1 MWARRSV
8 GTERMKLSRKLSR
21 CRRRAVL
28 LAAAVAACG
37 GDGRSEPGAGADG
50 GPRPG
55 AAAADGG
62 VAGVP
67 GEHGPWARRYYEA
80 YLAETLRG
88 DAEAARTI
96 YQQVV
101 AGAADEDPVAA
112 ARAALRL
119 ADLELV
125 AGRRR
130 EALELVARA
139 SVLGGADLEI
149 LERADRM
156 QAQIASLRAQG
167 TEVRGPPVGTE
178 PAGASAAAAKLF
190 AQAEQLLAVYHRR
203 ELQPQLEVLRQGVR
217 AKEFAMGQAERAY
230 RAVVALGE
238 PGPAAAAEFRI
249 GSLYHD
255 LALALMFD
263 LPHELE
269 AREAEKLRR
278 SLRGQALAHL
288 RKARA
293 AYERSIA
300 AAAAGASGPAL
311 ERWRLAAELGQRAVD
326 DLLRGRQ

>member
-1 MWARRSV
+1 LA
-8 GTERMKLSRKLSR
+8 
-21 CRRRAVL
+21 L
-28 LAAAVAACG
+28 LVAAAVVCGCGERSDPPVAA
-37 GDGRSEPGAGADG
+37 DAGAPPPVAADA
-50 GPRPG
+50 G
-55 AAAADGG
+55 AAAA
-62 VAGVP
+62 
-67 GEHGPWARRYYEA
+67 EQGPWARRYYEA
-80 YLAETLRG
+80 YLAESLRG

-101 AGAADEDPVAA
+101 TGAADADPVAA

-139 SVLGGADLEI
+139 SVLGGTDLEI

-156 QAQIASLRAQG
+156 QAQIASLRASG
-167 TEVRGPPVGTE
+167 SEVRGPPVGTA
-178 PAGASAAAAKLF
+178 PADASAASVAEF
-190 AQAEQLLAVYHRR
+190 ARAEQLLATYHRR
-203 ELQPQLEVLRQGVR
+203 QLQPRLEVLRQGVR
-217 AKEFAMGQAERAY
+217 AKEYAMEQAERAY
-230 RAVVALGE
+230 RAVIARGE
-238 PGPAAAAEFRI
+238 PAATAAAEFRI

-263 LPHELE
+263 LPPELE

-293 AYERSIA
+293 AYERSVA
-300 AAAAGASGPAL
+300 AAAAGSAGPAV
-311 ERWRLAAELGQRAVD
+311 ERWRVAAELGQRAVD
-326 DLLRGRQ
+326 DLLRRRE